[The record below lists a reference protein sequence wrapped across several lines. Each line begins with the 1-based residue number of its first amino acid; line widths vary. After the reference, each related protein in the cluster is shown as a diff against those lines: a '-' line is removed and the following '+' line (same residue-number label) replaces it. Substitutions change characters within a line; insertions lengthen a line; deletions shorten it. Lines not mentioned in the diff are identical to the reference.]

1 MLFAKPTATDCE
13 FVYGQVATGG
23 VLVLHGTIT
32 TIKTIHFVVF
42 HSSSKEY
49 RQLNNLANA
58 VANGIFSKTTN
69 QKLNELEQEKEDLEI
84 KIARQKAKTITPLDA
99 DKVYNWFLSFQNID
113 TTDKLACKRMIDM
126 FVNKIVLYDDYF
138 DIYFNTS
145 DDESKNIK
153 LDNPEDFEEIEKE
166 QPSGSDCSH
175 LVPLAGFEPARML
188 LRGILSP
195 LRLPVSP
202 QRRNYDFI
210 DFAPMDFHR
219 GEISWRRHP
228 DLNRGIRV
236 LQTLALPLGYSATPH
251 ASIACLF
258 YHKKFALSNDYS
270 KSFFISTKFLFFRV
284 FS

>member
-1 MLFAKPTATDCE
+1 MRDFT
-13 FVYGQVATGG
+13 
-23 VLVLHGTIT
+23 LVL
-32 TIKTIHFVVF
+32 
-42 HSSSKEY
+42 
-49 RQLNNLANA
+49 
-58 VANGIFSKTTN
+58 
-69 QKLNELEQEKEDLEI
+69 
-84 KIARQKAKTITPLDA
+84 
-99 DKVYNWFLSFQNID
+99 
-113 TTDKLACKRMIDM
+113 
-126 FVNKIVLYDDYF
+126 
-138 DIYFNTS
+138 
-145 DDESKNIK
+145 
-153 LDNPEDFEEIEKE
+153 
-166 QPSGSDCSH
+166 
-175 LVPLAGFEPARML
+175 LAGFEPARML

-210 DFAPMDFHR
+210 DFAPMDIHR

>member
-1 MLFAKPTATDCE
+1 MTGDSGTGRNGIHYYYKCVNRKRKHTCDKKSIEKDYIENYVVCAMKE
-13 FVYGQVATGG
+13 FLKHNRQLKELSQAVAEIFNEYIVKDV
-23 VLVLHGTIT
+23 VLNSLNAQM
-32 TIKTIHFVVF
+32 
-42 HSSSKEY
+42 KEID

-166 QPSGSDCSH
+166 QPIGSDCSH
-175 LVPLAGFEPARML
+175 LVH
-188 LRGILSP
+188 
-195 LRLPVSP
+195 
-202 QRRNYDFI
+202 RR
-210 DFAPMDFHR
+210 
-219 GEISWRRHP
+219 E
-228 DLNRGIRV
+228 
-236 LQTLALPLGYSATPH
+236 
-251 ASIACLF
+251 
-258 YHKKFALSNDYS
+258 SNP
-270 KSFFISTKFLFFRV
+270 
-284 FS
+284 